1 MKQETTKLKQETT
14 QLKQETTQL
23 KQETTQLKQETTQ
36 LKQETNNFNIGIKMV
51 DIYIIILAIILILT
65 IIVSSLQNKLKNY
78 KKNNLSTEEYN
89 DLTDKQQ
96 EIYNIT
102 LLKYNLIIVFSML
115 IGYQLYQVNFFS
127 KLFTSLLK
135 NNIDLSSI
143 IQSVKPEQ
151 DSIYDIL
158 EEKLDKNDFQS
169 FKDLSKEITFPSMK
183 NFLDLYFNYLDYF
196 CTNNNEYD
204 R

>member
-1 MKQETTKLKQETT
+1 MTNPTINNPLQLLSRGLGSSKAQLETNEAQKG
-14 QLKQETTQL
+14 
-23 KQETTQLKQETTQ
+23 
-36 LKQETNNFNIGIKMV
+36 ETNNFNIGIKMV
-51 DIYIIILAIILILT
+51 DIYIIILAIIIILT

-151 DSIYDIL
+151 DSI
-158 EEKLDKNDFQS
+158 
-169 FKDLSKEITFPSMK
+169 
-183 NFLDLYFNYLDYF
+183 
-196 CTNNNEYD
+196 
-204 R
+204 